1 MKRTKSSGRRQGRE
15 TISSAKK
22 KAWKAF
28 SEYVRLRDALRSTGT
43 RTSARCITCSGIYST
58 SGLGC
63 IQAGHFI
70 PGRNNSILF
79 EETNCHAQCPSCNIW
94 GHGKQIEYFV
104 KMEEMYG
111 REEIE
116 RLRSLSHQ
124 VKPWTVSDLLE
135 IKEKYETKA
144 KELG

>member
-15 TISSAKK
+15 TVSSAKR

-28 SEYVRLRDALRSTGT
+28 SEYIRLRDGLRTTGT
-43 RTSARCITCSGIYST
+43 RTSARCVTCSGIYST
-58 SGLGC
+58 SGVGC
-63 IQAGHFI
+63 IQAGHFV

-79 EETNCHAQCPSCNIW
+79 EETNCHAQCSACNIW

-104 KMEEMYG
+104 KMEELYG
-111 REEIE
+111 REEID
-116 RLRSLSHQ
+116 RLRALSHK

>member
-1 MKRTKSSGRRQGRE
+1 
-15 TISSAKK
+15 
-22 KAWKAF
+22 
-28 SEYVRLRDALRSTGT
+28 
-43 RTSARCITCSGIYST
+43 
-58 SGLGC
+58 
-63 IQAGHFI
+63 
-70 PGRNNSILF
+70 LF

-94 GHGKQIEYFV
+94 GHGRQIEYFV
-104 KMEEMYG
+104 KMEELYG
-111 REEIE
+111 REEID